1 MFTYIIDMIS
11 ADTQTRADEQ
21 MPPDGLHAP
30 DKDVSA
36 LVERAKSGDTDAFS
50 EIVSCYERFVYNTA
64 CRVLTASGMSVSDAD
79 DIAQDALIKAWR
91 SLSSFRGDCSFS
103 TWLFRVTVNTAR
115 DVIRSNARRPV
126 VSLTR
131 HTDDEDEPEIWDVP
145 VTSGDDIPEEAA
157 QRRETIEA
165 VRRAVESLPDDQ
177 RQVIVLRDIH
187 DLPYS
192 EIAEIL
198 GAEVGTIKS
207 RISRGRANLKKILK
221 NGNFLPSPDV

>member
-1 MFTYIIDMIS
+1 MFTLLIDMLS
-11 ADTQTRADEQ
+11 ADTQEV
-21 MPPDGLHAP
+21 PEGLHAP
-30 DKDVSA
+30 DKDVSV
-36 LVERAKSGDTDAFS
+36 LVNRAKSGDTDAFS

-64 CRVLTASGMSVSDAD
+64 CRMLTSSGMSVSDAD

-91 SLSSFRGDCSFS
+91 SLSTFRGDCSFS

-131 HTDDEDEPEIWDVP
+131 PSDNEDDPEIWDVP
-145 VTSGDDIPEEAA
+145 VTSGDAIPEEAA
-157 QRRETIEA
+157 ERRETIEA

-177 RQVIVLRDIH
+177 RQAIVLRDIH

-192 EIAEIL
+192 EIAKIL
-198 GAEVGTIKS
+198 GTEVGTVKS

>member
-1 MFTYIIDMIS
+1 MFTYIIDMLS
-11 ADTQTRADEQ
+11 ADVQT
-21 MPPDGLHAP
+21 PPEDLHAP
-30 DKDVSA
+30 DRDVSA

-91 SLSSFRGDCSFS
+91 SLSSFRGECSFS

-115 DVIRSNARRPV
+115 DVIRNNARRPV
-126 VSLTR
+126 ISLTR
-131 HTDDEDEPEIWDVP
+131 PTDDEEEPEIWDVP

-157 QRRETIEA
+157 ERRETIEA
-165 VRRAVESLPDDQ
+165 VRRAVESLPDEQ

-192 EIAEIL
+192 EIAKIL
-198 GAEVGTIKS
+198 GTEVGTIKS

-221 NGNFLPSPDV
+221 NGNFLPSSNV

>member
-1 MFTYIIDMIS
+1 MFTLLIDMLS
-11 ADTQTRADEQ
+11 ADTQAPEE
-21 MPPDGLHAP
+21 LHAP
-30 DKDVSA
+30 DTDVSA
-36 LVERAKSGDTDAFS
+36 LVSRAQSGDTDAFS

-91 SLSSFRGDCSFS
+91 SLSAFRGDCSFS
-103 TWLFRVTVNTAR
+103 TWLFRITVNTAR
-115 DVIRSNARRPV
+115 DAVRSSVRRQV

-131 HTDDEDEPEIWDVP
+131 QTDNDEEPEIWDIP
-145 VTSGDDIPEEAA
+145 VTSGSEIPEEAA
-157 QRRETIEA
+157 ERRETILA
-165 VRRAVESLPDDQ
+165 VRRAVESLPEDQ

-192 EIAEIL
+192 EIARIL

-221 NGNFLPSPDV
+221 NGNFLPGSNV